1 MAVGFLKVTPR
12 RDKNRSL
19 CVEHWKPVFI
29 KFKDHF
35 NFEIIWC
42 VKKKDFF
49 FVQQHFI
56 REFGLNLISIMI
68 ILSFF
73 GHNPYFKQGST
84 V

>member
-1 MAVGFLKVTPR
+1 MAVGLLKVTPR
-12 RDKNRSL
+12 RHKIDYN
-19 CVEHWKPVFI
+19 VEHWKPVFI

-49 FVQQHFI
+49 VQ
-56 REFGLNLISIMI
+56 ENLGLNLISI

-73 GHNPYFKQGST
+73 GHNPYVKQGST
-84 V
+84 VYLVPK

>member
-1 MAVGFLKVTPR
+1 MLKVTPR
-12 RDKNRSL
+12 RHKIDY

-49 FVQQHFI
+49 VQQHFI
-56 REFGLNLISIMI
+56 REFGAK
-68 ILSFF
+68 FD
-73 GHNPYFKQGST
+73 
-84 V
+84 